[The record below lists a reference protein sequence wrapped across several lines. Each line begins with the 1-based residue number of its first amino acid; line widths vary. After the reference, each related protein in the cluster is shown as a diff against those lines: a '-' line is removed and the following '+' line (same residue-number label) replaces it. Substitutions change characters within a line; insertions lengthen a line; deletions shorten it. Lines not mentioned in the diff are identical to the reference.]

1 MKNFE
6 MGKEATDE
14 ISYEDKANK
23 VTAISSPL
31 APKKLGKKILKVIKK
46 GTSTLLMQA
55 TKAKSIKRGVKEVV
69 KGLRKGAKG

>member
-1 MKNFE
+1 
-6 MGKEATDE
+6 MGKEPTDE

-23 VTAISSPL
+23 VNAISNPL
-31 APKKLGKKILKVIKK
+31 ASKKLGKKILKVIKK
-46 GTSTLLMQA
+46 GNSTLLMQA